1 MGRVPGVRLHL
12 AAGFA
17 GMSSEF
23 DQYARDYDELLKDPL
38 RDRFAASQAFF
49 HYRKWLLIDRFRRR
63 YFGPNA
69 AVDWL
74 DAGCGRGELLSLGEG
89 RFRRTAGCDV
99 SSEMLRASGGVEIR
113 HQKNP
118 EELPFGDGEFDF
130 ITAVCVYHHVKED
143 RRAKLTASA
152 ARVLRPGGVFCII
165 EHNPWNPVTRRIV
178 SRTPVDRDAEL
189 LSVREAAGLMGP
201 AGLAVHSRWHFLFL
215 PEKLYGLVGSVEA
228 ALEWLPLGGQYAV
241 FGRKS

>member
-99 SSEMLRASGGVEIR
+99 SSEMLRASGGVEI
-113 HQKNP
+113 KN
-118 EELPFGDGEFDF
+118 LASWFLN
-130 ITAVCVYHHVKED
+130 IVATANNNYALGVYQLFVYHIN
-143 RRAKLTASA
+143 T
-152 ARVLRPGGVFCII
+152 FY
-165 EHNPWNPVTRRIV
+165 
-178 SRTPVDRDAEL
+178 
-189 LSVREAAGLMGP
+189 
-201 AGLAVHSRWHFLFL
+201 F
-215 PEKLYGLVGSVEA
+215 
-228 ALEWLPLGGQYAV
+228 
-241 FGRKS
+241 